1 MLSDWPKRED
11 ATNSTTSAIP
21 QKLKH
26 AIMEIEPDVIVRLL
40 QRNACAEAIPRDE
53 SVLVLNEDMAVGQGR
68 HHVLLN
74 GDSFVFYLVSHLYAY
89 SDLDV
94 CAVIFIGTHHVVLF
108 GEGFHNVITGVLS
121 STDHIRVV
129 LKIFR
134 YSTHLNTV
142 AIMGIKPRS
151 ISSEPDFITAEERK
165 DFGLTTVKRYQGKC
179 YYILLYGIS
188 FRFETAVTELVA
200 KVATR
205 KNLFE
210 AIRMLSTH
218 RVHRLPVIDP
228 ISFEPQ
234 GILTLKHILKFLWYH
249 GRDFFQPPHFIKT
262 PKQLN
267 VGTWKGLH
275 VVYRDT
281 PLIDCLDILLNAGVS
296 SVPVV
301 ELPTLR
307 VIDVYS
313 RFDAMNVPLQNEGF
327 DPAVDI
333 SEALKY
339 RPVYTVGYYSFIFEL
354 INTHC
359 FQRHVLIYIVYVHC
373 YKQN

>member
-1 MLSDWPKRED
+1 S
-11 ATNSTTSAIP
+11 
-21 QKLKH
+21 
-26 AIMEIEPDVIVRLL
+26 
-40 QRNACAEAIPRDE
+40 
-53 SVLVLNEDMAVGQGR
+53 
-68 HHVLLN
+68 
-74 GDSFVFYLVSHLYAY
+74 
-89 SDLDV
+89 
-94 CAVIFIGTHHVVLF
+94 
-108 GEGFHNVITGVLS
+108 
-121 STDHIRVV
+121 
-129 LKIFR
+129 
-134 YSTHLNTV
+134 
-142 AIMGIKPRS
+142 
-151 ISSEPDFITAEERK
+151 
-165 DFGLTTVKRYQGKC
+165 
-179 YYILLYGIS
+179 
-188 FRFETAVTELVA
+188 
-200 KVATR
+200 
-205 KNLFE
+205 LFE

-339 RPVYTVGYYSFIFEL
+339 RPVYTDRACAVVVNETDSFYRVVSMMMKNNAHRAFIVNSDSAIRGVVSISDVMKAVVLDPGFQLSSYSSSPTSFAELSFETPNIGPQPERL
-354 INTHC
+354 NDGDAETS
-359 FQRHVLIYIVYVHC
+359 
-373 YKQN
+373 